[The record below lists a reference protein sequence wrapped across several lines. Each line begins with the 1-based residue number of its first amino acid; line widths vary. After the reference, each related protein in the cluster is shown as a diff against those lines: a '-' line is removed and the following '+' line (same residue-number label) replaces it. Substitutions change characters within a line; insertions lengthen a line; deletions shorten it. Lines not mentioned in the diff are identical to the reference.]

1 MIDKISRGPITVI
14 ITGSQTNLAIFLMK
28 NPHLKRNIEH
38 IYIMGGSV
46 RSKNGDPGN
55 LFSDSTSNPYA
66 EFNIFADPFAS
77 YQVMQ
82 FLRHASNQSLCLS
95 IIYDYLDRLT

>member
-1 MIDKISRGPITVI
+1 MIDKISWGPITVI
-14 ITGSQTNLAIFLMK
+14 ITGSHTNLAIFLMK

-66 EFNIFADPFAS
+66 EFNIFADSFAS

-82 FLRHASNQSLCLS
+82 FLRHANNQSLCLS
-95 IIYDYLDRLT
+95 IIYDYLGRLT